1 MIKKVQQMLFEL
13 EDLGYK
19 EFHSHLMPTVDP
31 DTVIGVRTP
40 ELRRLAGKLAK
51 DPEINLFLDTL
62 PHTYY
67 EENNLHGFILERIKD
82 YEACVEAVDIFLPY
96 IDNWATCDMF
106 TPKVFKKH
114 LPELLEKIR
123 EWMSSEKTYTVRFGI
138 KMLMNYYLDEAFS
151 PVYLEMVA
159 GVKSDEY
166 YINMMIAWFFATAL
180 AKRYEDTVP
189 YLEEKRLERWIHNK
203 TIQKAV
209 ESRRIEEQKKIFL
222 KTLKEK

>member
-180 AKRYEDTVP
+180 AKQYEDTVP

-222 KTLKEK
+222 K

>member
-180 AKRYEDTVP
+180 AKQYEDTVP

>member
-82 YEACVEAVDIFLPY
+82 YEACVEAVDIFQPY

-114 LPELLEKIR
+114 LLDLLEKIR
-123 EWMSSEKTYTVRFGI
+123 EWMS
-138 KMLMNYYLDEAFS
+138 
-151 PVYLEMVA
+151 
-159 GVKSDEY
+159 
-166 YINMMIAWFFATAL
+166 
-180 AKRYEDTVP
+180 
-189 YLEEKRLERWIHNK
+189 
-203 TIQKAV
+203 
-209 ESRRIEEQKKIFL
+209 
-222 KTLKEK
+222 

>member
-51 DPEINLFLDTL
+51 DPEINLFLDAL

-180 AKRYEDTVP
+180 AKQYEDTVP